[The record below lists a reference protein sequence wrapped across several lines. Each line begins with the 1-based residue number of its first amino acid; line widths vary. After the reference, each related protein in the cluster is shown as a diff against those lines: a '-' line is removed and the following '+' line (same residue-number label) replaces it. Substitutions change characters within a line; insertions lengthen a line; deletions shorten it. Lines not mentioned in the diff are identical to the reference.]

1 MALSRRTLLLS
12 GSALLVVGAGGL
24 ALWPGQTLTPRGQ
37 LRALD
42 ARTWSVLAT
51 VAQAMCPGGDGLPSA
66 DELDIATALDLT
78 ISTLHDADQAE
89 LKQGL
94 LLLDN
99 ALPGLLLDGRPTPF
113 SRADVKARAAT
124 LLAWRTSR
132 IGLRRQVYKAL
143 RGLVMAAYW
152 GHPRVFAGSGYP
164 GPPDFG
170 QRSAPP
176 DDLLALAEVPL

>member
-1 MALSRRTLLLS
+1 MGLSRRALLLT
-12 GSALLVVGAGGL
+12 GSAALVAAAGGL
-24 ALWPGQTLTPRGQ
+24 ALWPGPTLSPPGP

-42 ARTWSVLAT
+42 ARTWSVLAS

-66 DELDIATALDLT
+66 DELDIASGLDLT
-78 ISTLHDADQAE
+78 LSTLHPADQAE

-99 ALPGLLLDGRPTPF
+99 ALPGLLLDGRPQPF
-113 SRADVKARAAT
+113 SRADVGVRAAT
-124 LLAWRTSR
+124 LLGWRTSR
-132 IGLRRQVYKAL
+132 IGLRRQVFKAV

-152 GHPRVFAGSGYP
+152 GHPRLYAAAGYP

-170 QRSAPP
+170 QAQAPP
-176 DDLLALAEVPL
+176 DDLLALAQEPL